1 VWVSAPPLFFPLLIM
16 GKPIYYMTAKV
27 TTIKNKR
34 PQSRSVWIVSDYD
47 NPVDIMKKDG
57 KTMSR
62 LERELFTAKA
72 KNKTIVIDSITSIKQ
87 VGTTSH
93 PNET

>member
-1 VWVSAPPLFFPLLIM
+1 M
-16 GKPIYYMTAKV
+16 GHPIYSMTAKV

-34 PQSRSVWIVSDYD
+34 PQSRNVWIVSRYD
-47 NPVDIMKKDG
+47 NPVEIMKHDG

-62 LERELFTAKA
+62 LEGELFTAKA

-87 VGTTSH
+87 VGETSL

>member
-1 VWVSAPPLFFPLLIM
+1 M
-16 GKPIYYMTAKV
+16 GQPIYSMTAKV
-27 TTIKNKR
+27 ITIKNKR
-34 PQSRSVWIVSDYD
+34 PQNRNVWIVSKYD
-47 NPVDIMKKDG
+47 NPTDIMKNDG

-87 VGTTSH
+87 VGTTSR

>member
-1 VWVSAPPLFFPLLIM
+1 MERKLCPFLSFNIM
-16 GKPIYYMTAKV
+16 GRPIYSMTAKV

-34 PQSRSVWIVSDYD
+34 PQSRSVWIVSQY
-47 NPVDIMKKDG
+47 NEPMDIMKNDG

-62 LERELFTAKA
+62 LERELFTARA

-87 VGTTSH
+87 VGTTSRQ
-93 PNET
+93 NET

>member
-1 VWVSAPPLFFPLLIM
+1 
-16 GKPIYYMTAKV
+16 MTAKV
-27 TTIKNKR
+27 ITIKNKR
-34 PQSRSVWIVSDYD
+34 PQTRRVWIVSQYD
-47 NPVDIMKKDG
+47 NPADIMKNDG

-87 VGTTSH
+87 VGTTSR

>member
-1 VWVSAPPLFFPLLIM
+1 
-16 GKPIYYMTAKV
+16 MTAKV
-27 TTIKNKR
+27 ITIKNKR
-34 PQSRSVWIVSDYD
+34 PQTRSVWIVSQYD
-47 NPVDIMKKDG
+47 NPADIMKKDG

-87 VGTTSH
+87 VGVTSR

>member
-1 VWVSAPPLFFPLLIM
+1 VERKLCPFLSSTIM
-16 GKPIYYMTAKV
+16 GRPIYSMTARV

-34 PQSRSVWIVSDYD
+34 PQSRNVWIVSDYD
-47 NPVDIMKKDG
+47 NPMDIMKKDG

-72 KNKTIVIDSITSIKQ
+72 KNKTIVIESITSIKQ

>member
-1 VWVSAPPLFFPLLIM
+1 
-16 GKPIYYMTAKV
+16 MTAKV

-34 PQSRSVWIVSDYD
+34 PQSRNVWIVSDYD
-47 NPVDIMKKDG
+47 NPMDIMKKDG

-87 VGTTSH
+87 IGTTSL
-93 PNET
+93 PNETQRQTSRR

>member
-1 VWVSAPPLFFPLLIM
+1 MWVSTPPLFFPLLTM
-16 GKPIYYMTAKV
+16 GYPIYYMTAKV

-34 PQSRSVWIVSDYD
+34 PQSRNVWIVSDYD
-47 NPVDIMKKDG
+47 NPIDIMKHDKE
-57 KTMSR
+57 TMGR

-87 VGTTSH
+87 VGTTSR
-93 PNET
+93 PYET

>member
-1 VWVSAPPLFFPLLIM
+1 
-16 GKPIYYMTAKV
+16 MTAKV

-34 PQSRSVWIVSDYD
+34 PQSRSVWIVSQY
-47 NPVDIMKKDG
+47 NEPIDIMKNDG

>member
-1 VWVSAPPLFFPLLIM
+1 PLFFPPLTM
-16 GKPIYYMTAKV
+16 GHPIYSMTAKV

-34 PQSRSVWIVSDYD
+34 PQSRSVWIVSRYD
-47 NPVDIMKKDG
+47 NPMEIMRNDN

-87 VGTTSH
+87 VGTTSL
-93 PNET
+93 PNETQR

>member
-1 VWVSAPPLFFPLLIM
+1 
-16 GKPIYYMTAKV
+16 MTAKV
-27 TTIKNKR
+27 ITINKKR
-34 PQSRSVWIVSDYD
+34 PQYRNVWIVSQYD
-47 NPVDIMKKDG
+47 NPSDIMKKDG

-87 VGTTSH
+87 VGTTSI
-93 PNET
+93 PYET

>member
-1 VWVSAPPLFFPLLIM
+1 
-16 GKPIYYMTAKV
+16 MTAKV
-27 TTIKNKR
+27 ITIKNKR
-34 PQSRSVWIVSDYD
+34 PQTRSVWIVSQYD
-47 NPVDIMKKDG
+47 NPADIMKKDG

-87 VGTTSH
+87 VGTTSI
-93 PNET
+93 PYET

>member
-1 VWVSAPPLFFPLLIM
+1 
-16 GKPIYYMTAKV
+16 MTAKV

-34 PQSRSVWIVSDYD
+34 PQTRNVWIVSDYD
-47 NPVDIMKKDG
+47 NPMDIMKKDG
-57 KTMSR
+57 KTMER

-87 VGTTSH
+87 VGITSH

>member
-1 VWVSAPPLFFPLLIM
+1 M
-16 GKPIYYMTAKV
+16 GHPIYSMTAKV
-27 TTIKNKR
+27 ITINKKR
-34 PQSRSVWIVSDYD
+34 PQYRNVWIISQYD
-47 NPVDIMKKDG
+47 NPTDIMKQDG

-87 VGTTSH
+87 VGTTSR

>member
-1 VWVSAPPLFFPLLIM
+1 
-16 GKPIYYMTAKV
+16 MTAKV

-34 PQSRSVWIVSDYD
+34 PQTRNVWIVSDYD
-47 NPVDIMKKDG
+47 NPLEIMKKDG

-93 PNET
+93 PNEI

>member
-1 VWVSAPPLFFPLLIM
+1 MA
-16 GKPIYYMTAKV
+16 AEV
-27 TTIKNKR
+27 TIIKNKR
-34 PQSRSVWIVSDYD
+34 PRTKKVWIVSDYD
-47 NPVDIMKKDG
+47 NPMDIMDKDE

-72 KNKTIVIDSITSIKQ
+72 KNKTIVIDSIISIKQ

-93 PNET
+93 PHESNHLQKPI

>member
-1 VWVSAPPLFFPLLIM
+1 
-16 GKPIYYMTAKV
+16 MTAKV
-27 TTIKNKR
+27 ITIKNKR
-34 PQSRSVWIVSDYD
+34 PQTRSVWIVSDYD
-47 NPVDIMKKDG
+47 NPMDIMKKDG

>member
-1 VWVSAPPLFFPLLIM
+1 
-16 GKPIYYMTAKV
+16 MTAKV

-34 PQSRSVWIVSDYD
+34 PQSRSVWIVSQYSE
-47 NPVDIMKKDG
+47 PMDIMKKDG

-62 LERELFTAKA
+62 LERELFTAKT

-87 VGTTSH
+87 VGTTSRQ
-93 PNET
+93 NET

>member
-1 VWVSAPPLFFPLLIM
+1 
-16 GKPIYYMTAKV
+16 MTAKV

-34 PQSRSVWIVSDYD
+34 PQTRNVWIVSDYD
-47 NPVDIMKKDG
+47 NPLDIMKKDG

-62 LERELFTAKA
+62 LERELFTPKA
-72 KNKTIVIDSITSIKQ
+72 KNKTIVIDSVISIKQ
-87 VGTTSH
+87 VGKTSH

>member
-1 VWVSAPPLFFPLLIM
+1 
-16 GKPIYYMTAKV
+16 MTARV

-34 PQSRSVWIVSDYD
+34 PQSRNVWIVSDYD
-47 NPVDIMKKDG
+47 NPMDIMKKDG

-72 KNKTIVIDSITSIKQ
+72 KNKTIVIESITSIKQ

>member
-1 VWVSAPPLFFPLLIM
+1 
-16 GKPIYYMTAKV
+16 MTAKV

-34 PQSRSVWIVSDYD
+34 PQSRNVWIVSDYD
-47 NPVDIMKKDG
+47 NPIDIMKHDK
-57 KTMSR
+57 KTMGR

-72 KNKTIVIDSITSIKQ
+72 KSKTIVIDSITSIKQ
-87 VGTTSH
+87 VGETSL

>member
-1 VWVSAPPLFFPLLIM
+1 
-16 GKPIYYMTAKV
+16 MTAKV

-34 PQSRSVWIVSDYD
+34 PQSRNVWIVSDYD
-47 NPVDIMKKDG
+47 NPIDIMKKDG

>member
-1 VWVSAPPLFFPLLIM
+1 
-16 GKPIYYMTAKV
+16 
-27 TTIKNKR
+27 
-34 PQSRSVWIVSDYD
+34 VWIVSDYD
-47 NPVDIMKKDG
+47 NPMDIMKKDG

>member
-1 VWVSAPPLFFPLLIM
+1 
-16 GKPIYYMTAKV
+16 MTARV

-34 PQSRSVWIVSDYD
+34 PQSRNVWIVSDYD
-47 NPVDIMKKDG
+47 SPMDIMKKDG

-72 KNKTIVIDSITSIKQ
+72 KNKTIVIESITSIKQ

>member
-1 VWVSAPPLFFPLLIM
+1 
-16 GKPIYYMTAKV
+16 MTAKV

-34 PQSRSVWIVSDYD
+34 PQSRNVWLVSDHD
-47 NPVDIMKKDG
+47 NPIAIMKKDG

>member
-1 VWVSAPPLFFPLLIM
+1 MERKLCPFLSFNIM
-16 GKPIYYMTAKV
+16 GRPIYFMTAKV

-34 PQSRSVWIVSDYD
+34 PQSRSVWIVSQY
-47 NPVDIMKKDG
+47 NEPMDIMKNDG

-87 VGTTSH
+87 VGTTSRQ
-93 PNET
+93 NET

>member
-1 VWVSAPPLFFPLLIM
+1 
-16 GKPIYYMTAKV
+16 MTAKV

-34 PQSRSVWIVSDYD
+34 PQSRNVWIVSDHD
-47 NPVDIMKKDG
+47 NPIDIMKKDG

>member
-1 VWVSAPPLFFPLLIM
+1 MGRKLCPFSSFNIM
-16 GKPIYYMTAKV
+16 GHPIYSMTAKV
-27 TTIKNKR
+27 ITIKNKR
-34 PQSRSVWIVSDYD
+34 PQSRNVWIVSKYD
-47 NPVDIMKKDG
+47 NPSDIMKKDG

-87 VGTTSH
+87 VGATSD
-93 PNET
+93 ET

>member
-1 VWVSAPPLFFPLLIM
+1 VERKLCPFLSFNIM
-16 GKPIYYMTAKV
+16 GRPIYFMTAKV

-34 PQSRSVWIVSDYD
+34 PQSRSVWIVSQYSE
-47 NPVDIMKKDG
+47 PMDIMKKDG

-62 LERELFTAKA
+62 LERELFTAKT

-87 VGTTSH
+87 VGTTSLPH
-93 PNET
+93 ET

>member
-1 VWVSAPPLFFPLLIM
+1 
-16 GKPIYYMTAKV
+16 MTAKV

-34 PQSRSVWIVSDYD
+34 PQSRNVWIVSQYSE
-47 NPVDIMKKDG
+47 PMDIMKNDG

-87 VGTTSH
+87 VGTTSL
-93 PNET
+93 PNETQR

>member
-1 VWVSAPPLFFPLLIM
+1 M
-16 GKPIYYMTAKV
+16 
-27 TTIKNKR
+27 
-34 PQSRSVWIVSDYD
+34 
-47 NPVDIMKKDG
+47 DIMKKDG

-87 VGTTSH
+87 VGTTSD
-93 PNET
+93 ET

>member
-1 VWVSAPPLFFPLLIM
+1 M
-16 GKPIYYMTAKV
+16 GQPIYSISAKV
-27 TTIKNKR
+27 TIIKNKR
-34 PQSRSVWIVSDYD
+34 PHSRNVWIISQYD
-47 NPVDIMKKDG
+47 NPMDIMKNDG

-87 VGTTSH
+87 VGTTSL